1 MMISMYSLS
10 LYIIVY
16 FTGFGLVYR
25 NLAIKRTG
33 NTTLRVQAPFVGVT
47 HVCMNMNFLHT
58 KKTSV
63 RGLKKF
69 IKAPDDSCYRW
80 H

>member
-47 HVCMNMNFLHT
+47 KIGVVGRIAVLCSPPPPSRRIWRHL
-58 KKTSV
+58 
-63 RGLKKF
+63 R
-69 IKAPDDSCYRW
+69 
-80 H
+80 